1 MQLAITILNNA
12 NIDAINEL
20 ILMNST
26 NQCRIID
33 LKSSVFG
40 ELQCAYLLIEG
51 NWNQLSKYESTLH
64 AIEKK
69 YDVKIH
75 SARIEKNMSFE
86 DLMPYSIE
94 IVGLESSDIISKA
107 ILFFTD
113 RHITI
118 EEVNAHRYRAPY
130 LNAQLLSARFVIAC
144 PKTVSLFQIRED
156 LALICDEI
164 NADLFFEPFRA
175 NN

>member
-1 MQLAITILNNA
+1 MQLAITLLNNA
-12 NIDAINEL
+12 NMDVINEL

-33 LKSSVFG
+33 LKSSIFS

-75 SARIEKNMSFE
+75 SARIDKNRPTV

-94 IVGLESSDIISKA
+94 IIGLESTEIIRKA
-107 ILFFTD
+107 VLFFTNRD
-113 RHITI
+113 ITI
-118 EEVNAHRYRAPY
+118 EEMNAHRYKAPY
-130 LNAQLLSARFVIAC
+130 LNVQLLSARFVIAL
-144 PKTVSLFQIRED
+144 PTSVSLFQLRED
-156 LALICDEI
+156 LVLMCDEI
-164 NADLFFEPFRA
+164 NADLFFEPFRT